1 MKKGKGKLK
10 KWLKE
15 KGKDTLGNVLN
26 GIGENTS
33 IPILSNLIEGIGES
47 LMNDPDLSPEEKAEA
62 AEIIKAELD
71 YLKVEQ
77 QEVTKRWNVD
87 MVSDSWLSKNIRPIV
102 LAFLMLFMAII
113 IIVDSTN
120 YFDFEVKDTYITLLS
135 SLLLTVI
142 VAYFGSRGI
151 EKYQKIKHKK

>member
-77 QEVTKRWNVD
+77 QEVTKRWESD
-87 MVSDSWLSKNIRPIV
+87 MASDSLLSRTARPLTLHFISVLLLSYFVVGYCGVYLPAEYTSLLIVIVPTVYGGYFALREFGKHSKNK
-102 LAFLMLFMAII
+102 
-113 IIVDSTN
+113 N
-120 YFDFEVKDTYITLLS
+120 
-135 SLLLTVI
+135 
-142 VAYFGSRGI
+142 
-151 EKYQKIKHKK
+151 KK